1 MPIAT
6 AGQSSTSTPANSVR
20 VKFTPDAR
28 TLWRTLT
35 PTQVTRATQVLR
47 LVVHAPFDPPVVGEL
62 PTLGP
67 VREVSGRDIHL
78 AYVLSSDA
86 DGRLLL
92 VVLVRVFDWEM
103 PDGGLMYGVKPK
115 KSRT

>member
-1 MPIAT
+1 MPIAKD
-6 AGQSSTSTPANSVR
+6 GQSLTLTLANSVQ

-47 LVVHAPFDPPVVGEL
+47 LVVQPPFDPPVVGEL
-62 PTLGP
+62 PTLGT
-67 VREVSGRDIHL
+67 VREMTARDLHI
-78 AYVLSSDA
+78 AYVLNSDT

-103 PDGGLMYGVKPK
+103 PDDGLMYGVRP
-115 KSRT
+115 